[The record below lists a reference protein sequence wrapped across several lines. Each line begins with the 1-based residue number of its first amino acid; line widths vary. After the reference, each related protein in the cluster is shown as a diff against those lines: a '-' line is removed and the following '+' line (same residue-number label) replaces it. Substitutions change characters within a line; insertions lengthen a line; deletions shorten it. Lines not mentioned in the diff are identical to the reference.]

1 MLVRVLD
8 VLIAGLVMGGIY
20 ALAAMGL
27 NLQYGVVRVLNM
39 AHGDFIMLGGF
50 GAFWLFT
57 LLRIS
62 PLLSLIICAP
72 LMFALGLLVHRLVYH
87 PIRLKS
93 PSISAFE
100 GYSILASYGLIFI
113 LQNLV
118 IVSWGGRLKAYSYL
132 ASPVNIFGA
141 IFAANRL
148 VALLLTAG
156 ISVGFYVF
164 LSRTRT
170 GKAIRAIAQDTEV
183 AHLMS
188 INVDRLYAITFGLG
202 AVLAGLAGVLLS
214 TMFPV
219 SATMGFS
226 YTLIAVVVIVL
237 GGLGNILGGL
247 IGGLV
252 LGVVGAVVTDLQP
265 GLVMVAFYVMFLGI
279 LLIKPTGIFGKK
291 GG

>member
-50 GAFWLFT
+50 GAFWLFS
-57 LLRIS
+57 LLRVS
-62 PLLSLIICAP
+62 PLLSLVICTP
-72 LMFALGLLVHRLVYH
+72 LMFAVGLLVYWLIYH

-156 ISVGFYVF
+156 ISIGFYVF

-183 AHLMS
+183 AHLMG

>member
-1 MLVRVLD
+1 MLVRLLD

-50 GAFWLFT
+50 GAFWLFS
-57 LLRIS
+57 LLRVS
-62 PLLSLIICAP
+62 PLLSLLICAP
-72 LMFALGLLVHRLVYH
+72 LMFVLGLLVHRLIFH

-148 VALLLTAG
+148 VALLVTAG
-156 ISVGFYVF
+156 ISIGFYVF
-164 LSRTRT
+164 LSRTRM

-188 INVDRLYAITFGLG
+188 IDVDRLYAITFGLG
-202 AVLAGLAGVLLS
+202 AALAGLAGVLLS

-219 SATMGFS
+219 SATMGS
-226 YTLIAVVVIVL
+226 AYTLIAVVVIVL

-247 IGGLV
+247 IGGLA

>member
-57 LLRIS
+57 LLRVS
-62 PLLSLIICAP
+62 PLLSLVICTP
-72 LMFALGLLVHRLVYH
+72 LMFAVGLLVYWLIYH

-156 ISVGFYVF
+156 ISIGFYVF

-183 AHLMS
+183 AHLMG

-279 LLIKPTGIFGKK
+279 LLIKPTGIFGKR

>member
-57 LLRIS
+57 LLRVS
-62 PLLSLIICAP
+62 PLLSLVICTP
-72 LMFALGLLVHRLVYH
+72 LMFAVGLLVYWLIYH

-156 ISVGFYVF
+156 ISIGFYVF

-183 AHLMS
+183 AHMMG

>member
-57 LLRIS
+57 LLRVS
-62 PLLSLIICAP
+62 PLLSLVICTP
-72 LMFALGLLVHRLVYH
+72 LMFAVGLLVYWLIYH

-156 ISVGFYVF
+156 ISIGFYVF

-183 AHLMS
+183 AHLMG

>member
-1 MLVRVLD
+1 MLVRLLD

-50 GAFWLFT
+50 GAFWLFS

-62 PLLSLIICAP
+62 PLLSLVICAP
-72 LMFALGLLVHRLVYH
+72 LMFALGLLVHRLIYH

-118 IVSWGGRLKAYSYL
+118 VVSWGGRLKAYSYL

-148 VALLLTAG
+148 VALLITAG
-156 ISVGFYVF
+156 ISIGFYVF

-219 SATMGFS
+219 SATMGSS

-279 LLIKPTGIFGKK
+279 LLIKPTGIFGAKA
-291 GG
+291 G

>member
-1 MLVRVLD
+1 MLVRLLD

-50 GAFWLFT
+50 GAFWLFS

-62 PLLSLIICAP
+62 PLLSLLICAP
-72 LMFALGLLVHRLVYH
+72 LMFLLGLAVHRLIFH

-132 ASPVNIFGA
+132 ASPVNILGA

-156 ISVGFYVF
+156 ISLGFYVF
-164 LSRTRT
+164 LSRTRM

-188 INVDRLYAITFGLG
+188 IDVDRLYAVTFGLG
-202 AVLAGLAGVLLS
+202 AALAGLAGVLLS

-219 SATMGFS
+219 SATMGS
-226 YTLIAVVVIVL
+226 AYTLIAVVVIVL

-265 GLVMVAFYVMFLGI
+265 GLVMVAFYAMFLGI

>member
-1 MLVRVLD
+1 MLVRFLD

-50 GAFWLFT
+50 AAFWLFT
-57 LLRIS
+57 LLGIN
-62 PLLSLIICAP
+62 PLLALLVCAP
-72 LMFALGLLVHRLVYH
+72 LMFALGLIVHRLVYQ
-87 PIRLKS
+87 PLRVKAQ
-93 PSISAFE
+93 SISSFE

-148 VALLLTAG
+148 VALLLTAV
-156 ISVGFYVF
+156 ISIGFYLF

-183 AHLMS
+183 AHLMG
-188 INVDRLYAITFGLG
+188 INVDRLYGLTFSLG
-202 AVLAGLAGVLLS
+202 AVLAGMAGVILS

-247 IGGLV
+247 VGGLV
-252 LGVVGAVVTDLQP
+252 LGIVGAVVTDLQP
-265 GLVMVAFYVMFLGI
+265 GLVMVAFYVMFLAI
-279 LLIKPTGIFGKK
+279 LLLKPTGIFGKQ
-291 GG
+291 GS

>member
-1 MLVRVLD
+1 MVHFLD

-20 ALAAMGL
+20 ALASLGL

-39 AHGDFIMLGGF
+39 AYGEAIMLGGL
-50 GAFWLFT
+50 ATYWLFT
-57 LLRIS
+57 LFGVD
-62 PLLSLIICAP
+62 PLVALIIGSP
-72 LMFALGLLVHRLVYH
+72 IMFAVGLLIYRLVYH

-93 PSISAFE
+93 PSIASFE

-113 LQNLV
+113 IQNLV
-118 IVSWGGRLKAYSYL
+118 ILVSGGRLKAFSYL

-148 VALLLTAG
+148 VALFLTAV
-156 ISVGFYVF
+156 ISLSFYAW
-164 LSRTRT
+164 LTRSRT

-183 AHLMS
+183 AHLMG
-188 INVDRLYAITFGLG
+188 IRVDSLWGLTFAFG
-202 AVLAGLAGVLLS
+202 AVLAGMAGVILS

-219 SATMGFS
+219 TPTMGFT
-226 YTLIAVVVIVL
+226 YTVIAVVVIVL

-252 LGVVGAVVTDLQP
+252 LGIVGAIVTDLQP
-265 GLVMVAFYVMFLGI
+265 GLVMVAFYLMFLVV
-279 LLIKPTGIFGKK
+279 LLVKPTGILSRQGE
-291 GG
+291 

>member
-39 AHGDFIMLGGF
+39 AHGDFIMIAGF
-50 GAFWLFT
+50 AAFWLFT
-57 LLRIS
+57 LAGIS
-62 PLLSLIICAP
+62 PLIALVISAP
-72 LMFALGLLVHRLVYH
+72 LMFVLGLLVHRLIYQ
-87 PIRLKS
+87 PLRKKA
-93 PSISAFE
+93 PSISSFE

-118 IVSWGGRLKAYSYL
+118 ILIWGGRLKAYSYL

-156 ISVGFYVF
+156 IAVSFYLF

-170 GKAIRAIAQDTEV
+170 GKAIRAIAQDMEV
-183 AHLMS
+183 AHLMG
-188 INVDRLYAITFGLG
+188 INVDRLYGLTFGLG

-247 IGGLV
+247 VGGLV
-252 LGVVGAVVTDLQP
+252 LGIVGAVVTDLQP

-279 LLIKPTGIFGKK
+279 LLVKPTGIFGKQ